1 MRFISVSLLVLVLG
15 FCASLPVLFGFS
27 RGSLLSTAVL
37 TASALVCFIAVPL
50 LYTKYVLRTPF
61 AAVGWRFP
69 DKSSGVIRLTLLVLA
84 PHVVVLGALSFI
96 PAFREFYTFP
106 TTAGV
111 SHLAFV
117 IPFSILYYAAEEF
130 LFRGFFFLSL
140 EKISVWGAYAANAVL
155 FALLH
160 LGKPS
165 FEVVFAVVS
174 ALLLCWLTKQTRSF
188 IPAAAVHFSIAVFL
202 NVLIYLH

>member
-1 MRFISVSLLVLVLG
+1 MRFASVSLLVLVLG

-27 RGSLLSTAVL
+27 RGSFESTAAL
-37 TASALVCFIAVPL
+37 TASALFFFIALPL
-50 LYTKYVLRTPF
+50 LYTKYVLRVPF
-61 AAVGWRFP
+61 TAVGWRIP
-69 DKSSGVIRLTLLVLA
+69 EKISEALRLSLYVLV
-84 PHVVVLGALSFI
+84 PHVVVLSVFSFV
-96 PAFREFYTFP
+96 PAFQKFYAFP
-106 TTAGV
+106 ATAGV
-111 SHLAFV
+111 SNLAFIV
-117 IPFSILYYAAEEF
+117 PFSILYYAAEEF

-165 FEVVFAVVS
+165 LEIAFSVAS
-174 ALLLCWLTKQTRSF
+174 ALVLCWLTKRTGSF
-188 IPAAAVHFSIAVFL
+188 LPAALVHFSIAVFL

>member
-1 MRFISVSLLVLVLG
+1 MRFISLSLLVVVLG

-27 RGSLLSTAVL
+27 RGSFSSTAAL
-37 TASALVCFIAVPL
+37 TAGALVCFIAIPL

-61 AAVGWRFP
+61 ASVGWCIPKKIPEAF
-69 DKSSGVIRLTLLVLA
+69 RLGLLVIV
-84 PHVVVLGALSFI
+84 PHLVVLGMFSFI

-106 TTAGV
+106 TTAGI
-111 SHLAFV
+111 SHLVFV

-155 FALLH
+155 FGLFH
-160 LGKPS
+160 LGKPT

-174 ALLLCWLTKQTRSF
+174 ALLLCWLTKRTGSF